1 MKRLIDILKDK
12 TSYDFE
18 SYITRIQTFWNDDF
32 NKLVSYW
39 KNNSSVLEPQVLFNF
54 QNLYNEYEVVISSF
68 QKASSGEDYNIEY
81 FDFVE
86 YLSDIKMMLDSI
98 KNLPKFLKTSS
109 NFIDVFEE
117 PVIEYF
123 VSQGDTIESIA
134 KKYYGDQEQFGF
146 ILDYNNL
153 MYFDVNDSS
162 WVGTKIKIPFRRT
175 LKKDVK
181 TVVDGL
187 IGDDILGKDLDSSFV
202 FSSNDLVT
210 VSGESCLKKSVE
222 NLLSL
227 EKGSIPENTNIGLM
241 SKNIIGQGLGNLS
254 YIMIVNDFE
263 NLMMNEETID
273 FTKIINIEFNEDS
286 LNIDFSFTAINGKE
300 YLEALPI
307 KI

>member
-123 VSQGDTIESIA
+123 
-134 KKYYGDQEQFGF
+134 
-146 ILDYNNL
+146 
-153 MYFDVNDSS
+153 
-162 WVGTKIKIPFRRT
+162 GTGRGNGP
-175 LKKDVK
+175 
-181 TVVDGL
+181 
-187 IGDDILGKDLDSSFV
+187 
-202 FSSNDLVT
+202 FSSPTLLLLLLV
-210 VSGESCLKKSVE
+210 LLLE
-222 NLLSL
+222 N
-227 EKGSIPENTNIGLM
+227 
-241 SKNIIGQGLGNLS
+241 
-254 YIMIVNDFE
+254 
-263 NLMMNEETID
+263 
-273 FTKIINIEFNEDS
+273 
-286 LNIDFSFTAINGKE
+286 
-300 YLEALPI
+300 
-307 KI
+307 